1 MITIE
6 EVSKS
11 ITELEEEI
19 EKLKSR
25 RFQDFLF
32 GFFCGSAFIDLM
44 FLVFSFIKHILV
56 R

>member
-1 MITIE
+1 MIE

-32 GFFCGSAFIDLM
+32 GFFCGFEVMDLM
-44 FLVFSFIKHILV
+44 WLVFSFIKYILM